1 MSEIK
6 MNVSEFDNIAREV
19 FAPVY
24 PVIAEQIKQKTG
36 ISVGKCLD
44 IGCGGGYLGIALA
57 RVTELYVYLADRS
70 TEMLEIAGGNISA
83 AGLTARMQT
92 LFADVQKIP
101 LPDQSIDLIVS
112 RGSIFFWEDRQ
123 KAFEEI
129 YRVLAPGGVAY
140 IGGGFG
146 TAELK
151 KRIAARMEKENKN
164 WRAMMNKNIGENA
177 PEAYVKILQNTK
189 IPFFEVNRD
198 EAGLWIV
205 IRGSKDE
212 M

>member
-1 MSEIK
+1 
-6 MNVSEFDNIAREV
+6 MNVCEFDNIAREV
-19 FAPVY
+19 FAPIY

-36 ISVGKCLD
+36 ITTGKCLD

-57 RVTELYVYLADRS
+57 SITELYIYLLDKS
-70 TEMLEIAGGNISA
+70 LEMLEIAASNISA
-83 AGLTARMQT
+83 AGLKTRMQT
-92 LFADVQKIP
+92 FFADVKKIP
-101 LPDQSIDLIVS
+101 LPDQSINLIIS
-112 RGSIFFWEDRQ
+112 RGSIFFWEDQQ

-146 TAELK
+146 SAELK
-151 KRIAARMEKENKN
+151 KQIAARMEKDNKN

-177 PEAYVKILQNTK
+177 PEAFTKILQNTK
-189 IPFFEVNRD
+189 IAFFEINRD
-198 EAGLWIV
+198 EAGLWIL
-205 IRGSKDE
+205 IRRRRDE